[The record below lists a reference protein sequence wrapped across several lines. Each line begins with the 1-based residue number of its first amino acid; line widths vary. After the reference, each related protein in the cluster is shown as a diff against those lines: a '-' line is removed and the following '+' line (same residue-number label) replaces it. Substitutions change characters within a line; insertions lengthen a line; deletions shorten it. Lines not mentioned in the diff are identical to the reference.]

1 MNRRTGYPGTEF
13 TSPICIFGSPRF
25 GTTWLGKIFDSH
37 PATLYRHE
45 PDSGSALQDVPVHAV
60 PDPDSESAR
69 RLKAFLAELPTQR
82 SLKVCGK
89 LPLFPKRYLSG
100 WRGAVHRSSVYS
112 AKIASSW
119 LQLPILE
126 PVDRKHGTPRPVWKS
141 IESTGRA
148 GLVARLDSGIRVFLL
163 VRHPCGQIDS
173 TLRGEADRRFTDD
186 CPSADD
192 WGIFERLLE
201 TPQAQ
206 RRGLSLDQLRG
217 CSAVERLAWRWLL
230 FNEKAME
237 ELQGL
242 PNARVIR
249 YESLCERPMETAG
262 ELLEFAGLEWEPA
275 VEAFLTRSSQRDD
288 GRYYSVNRDPLAAA
302 NGWRERLDRPT
313 IESIRA
319 VVAGSEP
326 GALFEQSFA
335 DSEPG
340 QA

>member
-1 MNRRTGYPGTEF
+1 MNRETRPRDAGSAG
-13 TSPICIFGSPRF
+13 PICIFGLPRS

-37 PATLYRHE
+37 PDTLYRHE
-45 PDSGSALQDVPVHAV
+45 PDSGAALRDVPAHAA
-60 PDPDSESAR
+60 PDTDSESAR
-69 RLKAFLAELPTQR
+69 RMEAFLADLPEQR

-89 LPLFPKRYLSG
+89 LPLFPKRHLSG

-112 AKIASSW
+112 AKLASSW
-119 LQLPILE
+119 LQLPVLE
-126 PVDRKHGTPRPVWKS
+126 PVDRKHETPRPVWKS

-148 GLVARLDSGIRVFLL
+148 GLVARLDSGIRLVLL

-192 WGIFERLLE
+192 WGIFERLME

-206 RRGLSLDQLRG
+206 RRGLSLDTLRDS
-217 CSAVERLAWRWLL
+217 SAVERLAWRWLL

-237 ELQGL
+237 ELHGL
-242 PNARVIR
+242 PNARVVR
-249 YESLCERPMETAG
+249 YESLCQRPVEAARD
-262 ELLEFAGLEWEPA
+262 LLEFAGLEWDSA
-275 VEAFLTRSSQRDD
+275 VEAFLARSSQRDD

-302 NGWRERLDRPT
+302 NGWRERLDQPT
-313 IESIRA
+313 IDRIQA

-326 GALFEQSFA
+326 GNLFEHSFA
-335 DSEPG
+335 QRERE

>member
-1 MNRRTGYPGTEF
+1 MNRSAGHPGTGF
-13 TSPICIFGSPRF
+13 ASPICIFGSPRS

-45 PDSGSALQDVPVHAV
+45 PDSGSALQDVPVHAA

-69 RLKAFLAELPTQR
+69 RLKAFLAKLPEQR
-82 SLKVCGK
+82 ALKVCGK
-89 LPLFPKRYLSG
+89 LPLFPKRHLSG
-100 WRGAVHRSSVYS
+100 WRGIVHRSSVYS
-112 AKIASSW
+112 AKLAASW
-119 LQLPILE
+119 LRLPVLE
-126 PVDRKHGTPRPVWKS
+126 PIDRKRGTPCPVWKS
-141 IESTGRA
+141 IESSGRA
-148 GLVARLDSGIRVFLL
+148 GLVARLDPDVRLILL

-173 TLRGEADRRFTDD
+173 TLRGEADRRFTDH

-192 WGIFERLLE
+192 WGIFERLVE

-206 RRGLSLDQLRG
+206 RRGLTLDRLRD
-217 CSAVERLAWRWLL
+217 CSAIERLAWRWLL

-237 ELQGL
+237 EIDGL

-249 YESLCERPMETAG
+249 YESLCERPMDTAQD
-262 ELLEFAGLEWEPA
+262 LLAFAGLEWDPG

-288 GRYYSVNRDPLAAA
+288 GKYYSVNRDPLAAA
-302 NGWRERLDRPT
+302 NRWRERLDQST

-319 VVAGSEP
+319 VVAGSRA
-326 GALFEQSFA
+326 GDLFEPSWTQL
-335 DSEPG
+335 ERE